1 MRRGAGNISEIVL
14 CLFYFLTQ
22 KFGKN
27 LNSKFFILKKEKNKN
42 FDVQIR
48 YILQNHHTF
57 CWEKRLVNLVRR
69 REGFVGLPS
78 N

>member
-42 FDVQIR
+42 LMYKFALI
-48 YILQNHHTF
+48 YKITTLSA
-57 CWEKRLVNLVRR
+57 RR
-69 REGFVGLPS
+69 KDWS
-78 N
+78 T